1 MSDILCPY
9 EIYDQAGQS
18 ACSSHPLL
26 PDRPDVGGML
36 GEAGHLRTQH
46 TAANSPSSPPPTET
60 PTPSSSPST
69 TATPTA
75 SDPSTPPTHGA
86 DDVTPSTSPAED
98 GTLTNTQGRDLTRG
112 DLFNPPLS
120 LKEDLYNVA
129 TISKKKGIGARLR
142 DSDGVEAE
150 LRLENRFRKLT
161 FNAGQDNS
169 SESSDLTLRVEVYRD
184 GKSDQFIDIP
194 FNEVKPFEIDVTNTN
209 ALKIDLIPL
218 DREGHKYNGSR
229 SLTAVMFDMRL
240 E

>member
-18 ACSSHPLL
+18 AHSSHPLL
-26 PDRPDVGGML
+26 PDRPGVDGML

-46 TAANSPSSPPPTET
+46 TAASRPTTRRLSPLPLPHGDTDTEQL
-60 PTPSSSPST
+60 PL
-69 TATPTA
+69 
-75 SDPSTPPTHGA
+75 HG
-86 DDVTPSTSPAED
+86 VTPSTSSAED

-150 LRLENRFRKLT
+150 LRLENRFHKLT
-161 FNAGQDNS
+161 FNAGQDNN

-194 FNEVKPFEIDVTNTN
+194 FNEIKPFEIDVTNTN

-218 DREGHKYNGSR
+218 DREGHKYNGSK

>member
-1 MSDILCPY
+1 MKYTIRPVSRRTALTLSSLT
-9 EIYDQAGQS
+9 ALTLA
-18 ACSSHPLL
+18 ACSGKQATSEPSTQ
-26 PDRPDVGGML
+26 PPTAPQPGG
-36 GEAGHLRTQH
+36 
-46 TAANSPSSPPPTET
+46 SPSSPSPTET

-129 TISKKKGIGARLR
+129 NISKKKGIGARLR

-161 FNAGQDNS
+161 FNAGQDNN

-194 FNEVKPFEIDVTNTN
+194 FNEIKPFEIDVTNTN

-218 DREGHKYNGSR
+218 DREGHKYNGSK